1 MRRIALALVL
11 VLTCSA
17 AADDA
22 AERAKFAGTWKV
34 KEGTTDGQPLP
45 PEAKEASRL
54 VFAGDKFS
62 FKSALV
68 TMDTTYTLD
77 PAKGTMVV
85 IPPKGETKTL
95 QGRYKFEDKTLTLCL
110 TDKAE
115 FPADLKGGPDRMVLV
130 LEREK

>member
-1 MRRIALALVL
+1 MRRIALALAL
-11 VLTCSA
+11 VLTGST

-22 AERAKFAGTWKV
+22 AERTKFAGTWKV
-34 KEGTTDGQPLP
+34 KDGTAEGRPLP
-45 PEAKEASRL
+45 PEAKDASRL
-54 VFAGDKFS
+54 VFAGEKFS

-68 TMDTTYTLD
+68 TMDTTYALN
-77 PAKGTMVV
+77 PSKGTIV
-85 IPPKGETKTL
+85 IAPPKGEAKTL